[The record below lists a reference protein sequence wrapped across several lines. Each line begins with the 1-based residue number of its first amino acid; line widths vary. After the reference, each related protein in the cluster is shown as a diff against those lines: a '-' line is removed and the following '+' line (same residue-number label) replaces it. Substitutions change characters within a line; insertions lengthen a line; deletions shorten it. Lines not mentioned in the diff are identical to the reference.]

1 MNAVGE
7 AHPDK
12 KSSRMI
18 DLCYALRPDPQHVDA
33 LVQHKPPLNLLQNRS
48 IDSIQQRDL
57 SIEVIEAVPG

>member
-12 KSSRMI
+12 KSLQMI
-18 DLCYALRPDPQHVDA
+18 DLCYALRPDPQHAVA
-33 LVQHKPPLNLLQNRS
+33 LVRHKPPLNLLQNRS